1 MSLSSIN
8 KHPRD
13 DNIRFVEETHEYFI
27 NGSKEGYI
35 STTTLV
41 HSLFEH
47 FDADNVIEKMRK
59 SKNWNKYNKYFNM
72 SNDEIK
78 KLWEDNRD
86 HAATAGTKMHLNIE
100 KYYNNEDHEKDSKE
114 FSLFQMYL
122 DETNYNAF
130 RTEWVIYDEES
141 KISGS
146 VDMVYKDPLDGK
158 YIIADWKRSKEIKM
172 SNRWQSGN
180 HPITHDLD
188 DCNFIHYS
196 LQLYIYKAILEKNY
210 GIVVKDCFLVILHP
224 SQEKY
229 IKITTRNM
237 EEYVKKIINMRTNVG
252 TKINY
257 KNEITIK
264 HNFDMSKLKF

>member
-1 MSLSSIN
+1 MSLSSLN

-13 DNIRFVEETHEYFI
+13 ENIRFVEETHEYFI

-41 HSLFEH
+41 HSFFER
-47 FDADNVIEKMRK
+47 FDADNVIKKMRK
-59 SKNWNKYNKYFNM
+59 SRNWNKNNKYFNM
-72 SNDEIK
+72 NDNEIK
-78 KLWEDNRD
+78 KSWEDNRD
-86 HAATAGTKMHLNIE
+86 HAAKSGTEMHLNIE

-114 FSLFQMYL
+114 FSLFKMYL
-122 DETNYNAF
+122 DETDYNAY

-158 YIIADWKRSKEIKM
+158 YIIADWKRSKDIKM
-172 SNRWQSGN
+172 FNQWQNGN

-196 LQLYIYKAILEKNY
+196 LQLCIYKTILEKNY
-210 GIVVKDCFLVILHP
+210 GIEVKDCFLVILHP

-229 IKITTRNM
+229 LKIQTRNM
-237 EEYVKKIINMRTNVG
+237 DEYVKKIFKMRMFPSKT
-252 TKINY
+252 INY
-257 KNEITIK
+257 KKKN